1 MVNSLLV
8 WWTLIIQI
16 YQATSSDGRQR
27 KTTLLF
33 LDTFIRF
40 WKGFLITSYKG
51 RVWREFR
58 GLHVV
63 FYKKTQEWRVFSR
76 ALNYNDIHFNKDNFA
91 TIYTPVCLSLL
102 CTLRSKK
109 MTYPPPTSFFFE
121 FCLRNALPTFTKS
134 QLSTL
139 YKCICTKSHK
149 NSKICTA

>member
-8 WWTLIIQI
+8 WWTLMIQI

-63 FYKKTQEWRVFSR
+63 FYKKTQEWRVISR

-91 TIYTPVCLSLL
+91 TLHPSLPELVMYFPVQKNDLP
-102 CTLRSKK
+102 
-109 MTYPPPTSFFFE
+109 PPPTSFFFE

-139 YKCICTKSHK
+139 YMY
-149 NSKICTA
+149 